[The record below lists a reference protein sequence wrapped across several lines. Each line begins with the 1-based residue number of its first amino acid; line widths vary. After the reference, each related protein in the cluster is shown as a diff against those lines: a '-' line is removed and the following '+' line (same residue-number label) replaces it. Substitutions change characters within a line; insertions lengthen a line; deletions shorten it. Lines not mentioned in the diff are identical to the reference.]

1 MGQRCGH
8 RHPSRSPSR
17 RCRHLGAPPFT
28 LLAPGAPRA
37 PGRRPP
43 AASPAVATPC
53 WRVEQFVVAQECTRC
68 SGFEMKTIPACGST
82 GFIERINCAS
92 SQRDEYKR
100 CWRFV
105 GSALGVAVAAAALVV
120 LRQRVLD
127 RRALEKVR
135 KQIES
140 I

>member
-1 MGQRCGH
+1 
-8 RHPSRSPSR
+8 
-17 RCRHLGAPPFT
+17 
-28 LLAPGAPRA
+28 
-37 PGRRPP
+37 
-43 AASPAVATPC
+43 PC

-68 SGFEMKTIPACGST
+68 SGFQMVRAAPRGGCWGWGPPIYPWGCRSAALEA
-82 GFIERINCAS
+82 
-92 SQRDEYKR
+92 QRF
-100 CWRFV
+100 WRFV
-105 GSALGVAVAAAALVV
+105 GSALGVAAAAAALVV

>member
-1 MGQRCGH
+1 
-8 RHPSRSPSR
+8 
-17 RCRHLGAPPFT
+17 
-28 LLAPGAPRA
+28 
-37 PGRRPP
+37 
-43 AASPAVATPC
+43 PC

-68 SGFEMKTIPACGST
+68 SGFELKTIPACGST
-82 GFIERINCAS
+82 GFIEKINCAS
-92 SQRDEYKR
+92 SHRDEYKSCR
-100 CWRFV
+100 SAALEAQRFWRFV
-105 GSALGVAVAAAALVV
+105 GSALGVAAAAAALVV